1 MDCLTVYPHDPARD
15 VYTCTSASS
24 AAAFEGGQKLPLAWT
39 DRVLYWITGDVILS
53 PGSVAMYFSYHSLEV
68 TMISGSPVVR
78 DKNPIA
84 AEIYRAVPKVVG
96 SENSVGYSL
105 KIW

>member
-1 MDCLTVYPHDPARD
+1 
-15 VYTCTSASS
+15 
-24 AAAFEGGQKLPLAWT
+24 
-39 DRVLYWITGDVILS
+39 
-53 PGSVAMYFSYHSLEV
+53 MYFSYHSLEV